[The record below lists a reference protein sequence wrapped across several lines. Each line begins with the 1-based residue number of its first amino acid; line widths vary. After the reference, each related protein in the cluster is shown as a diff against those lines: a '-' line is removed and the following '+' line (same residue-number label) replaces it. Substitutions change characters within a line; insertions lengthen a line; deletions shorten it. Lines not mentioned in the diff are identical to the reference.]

1 MKNNEIVITYH
12 QKYCFI
18 AQDSYLK
25 VLRLTEEIS
34 KIEGSFRKSKKL
46 SDEEDRLIAEKWG
59 TRNDYIVLT
68 IVFSALS
75 LEACINNYAIERL
88 SKRYLKNY
96 LDKLNLVSKWIII
109 PQIVTGQQLDPG
121 SEPIQNLGW
130 LVNQRNNLV
139 HFKTKKVKSGQ
150 LKASD
155 FLWPVQAEK
164 ALDTVR
170 IVVLALKKIDKTVN
184 VDWLPSP
191 ELSQYIKKQIER
203 I

>member
-1 MKNNEIVITYH
+1 MITYH

-25 VLRLTEEIS
+25 VLKLTDEIS
-34 KIEGSFRKSKKL
+34 KTEGSFRDRKKL
-46 SDEEDRLIAEKWG
+46 SEEEERLVLGKWG

-88 SKRYLKNY
+88 SKSYLKNY
-96 LDKLNLVSKWIII
+96 LDKLDLVSKWIII
-109 PQIVTGQQLDPG
+109 PRIVTGQQLDPG
-121 SEPIQNLGW
+121 SEPIQNLRW

-150 LKASD
+150 FEASH

-170 IVVLALKKIDKTVN
+170 IVVVALKGIDKTLN
-184 VDWLPSP
+184 VDWLPSDN
-191 ELSQYIKKQIER
+191 LSQYLKKTLK
-203 I
+203 